1 MRYCTMLQPLCTFA
15 AEAKAIE
22 GKITWNDKKE
32 VTLSSQQEHGAANN
46 AHLIAAV
53 KQVSEV
59 IHQVVDRGEIQGRE
73 NETQE

>member
-1 MRYCTMLQPLCTFA
+1 M
-15 AEAKAIE
+15 
-22 GKITWNDKKE
+22 
-32 VTLSSQQEHGAANN
+32 SSQQEHGAANN